1 MTPLAESANRPDW
14 FRLAAQR
21 VNSLLNR
28 MTSTEAN
35 VTTAQADIATAQT
48 DIATLQTG
56 LTTEASDRAT
66 ADTALDGRL
75 DVLEAQTAYTATT
88 VRFTP
93 SATPGSPVEGLTYM
107 DSTTHKLRTYDGTA
121 WQDHW

>member
-28 MTSTEAN
+28 ATSAETRL
-35 VTTAQADIATAQT
+35 TTAET
-48 DIATLQTG
+48 DIDTLQSD
-56 LTTEASDRAT
+56 LTAETTARAA

-75 DVLEAQTAYTATT
+75 DVLEAQTVYVATT

-93 SATPGSPVEGLTYM
+93 TTTPGSPVAGLTYF
-107 DSTTHKLRTYDGTA
+107 DSGTNKLRTYDGTV